1 MAASREFW
9 PDEYTVFNIL
19 YDKFLFWS
27 IVVGLFTFT
36 WLLIAILRYRDGI
49 EPAGKE
55 ELKVGTFPKERH
67 NFDLEFAWFVGPTIL
82 VAWVT
87 FLAFGSMNIVWGEVQ
102 NLQEEGAFTVEVN
115 GLQWYWDFYY
125 HDEFTWEDVGTGHDV
140 TWDNITGLTIDAGPG
155 AATAVVKWSIKEI
168 NIDDTWKVTEFSE
181 TLDLANNTTM
191 DILFDDN
198 VPHSVEIQDAEG
210 NIVHRW
216 QHIPEKILND
226 DGSEAYIY
234 KMSGNLII
242 PCDENVLFN
251 IYSMNPIRES
261 EFDPTNT
268 YQGVQHAFWL
278 QEWGMKEDAV
288 PGLDGGTWMYVQ
300 PNEPGV
306 YPIRC
311 AEYCGKEHSL
321 MNGQVEVVAREGM
334 TCDEDFGV
342 YFEHEELR

>member
-1 MAASREFW
+1 MSANRELW

-27 IVVGLFTFT
+27 IVVGLFTFA

-55 ELKVGTFPKERH
+55 EIKVGTFPKERH
-67 NFDLEFAWFVGPTIL
+67 HFDLELAWFVGPTIL
-82 VAWVT
+82 VIWVT
-87 FLAFGSMNIVWGEVQ
+87 ILAFGSMNIVWGEVQ
-102 NLQEEGAFTVEVN
+102 KLQEDENTFTVEVN

-125 HDEFTWEDVGTGHDV
+125 HSELTWEDMDTGHDV
-140 TWDNITGLTIDAGPG
+140 TWNETGLTIDAGDN
-155 AATAVVKWSIKEI
+155 AATAVVKWG
-168 NIDDTWKVTEFSE
+168 KVSLGLSE

-191 DILFDDN
+191 DRSFDATI
-198 VPHSVEIQDAEG
+198 PHSVDIQDSEG
-210 NIVHRW
+210 NIIHRW
-216 QHIPEKILND
+216 QHIPERQVDESGEEL
-226 DGSEAYIY
+226 YVY

-251 IYSMNPIRES
+251 IFSMNPIREAN
-261 EFDPTNT
+261 FDETNT

-288 PGLDGGTWMYVQ
+288 PGLDSGTWMYVQ
-300 PNEPGV
+300 PNEAGV
-306 YPIRC
+306 FPIRC

-321 MNGQVEVVAREGM
+321 MVGQVEVVAREGE
-334 TCDEDFGV
+334 TCDADFGV
-342 YFEHEELR
+342 YFDHEELR

>member
-1 MAASREFW
+1 MGASRELW

-27 IVVGLFTFT
+27 IIVGLFTFS

-49 EPAGKE
+49 EPSGKE

-67 NFDLEFAWFVGPTIL
+67 HFDLELAWFVGPTIL
-82 VAWVT
+82 VIWVT
-87 FLAFGSMNIVWGEVQ
+87 ILAFGSMNIVWGEVQ
-102 NLQEEGAFTVEVN
+102 KLQEDPDTFTVEVN

-125 HDEFTWEDVGTGHDV
+125 HDELTWEDMDTGHDV
-140 TWDNITGLTIDAGPG
+140 TWNDSGLSIDAGPG
-155 AATAVVKWSIKEI
+155 AVSAIVKWGNPTIGL
-168 NIDDTWKVTEFSE
+168 SE

-191 DILFDDN
+191 DRSFD
-198 VPHSVEIQDAEG
+198 VTTPHSVDIQDAEG
-210 NIVHRW
+210 NIIHRW
-216 QHIPEKILND
+216 QHIPEAQIDD
-226 DGSEAYIY
+226 DGEELYIY

-251 IYSMNPIRES
+251 IFSMNPVREAN
-261 EFDPTNT
+261 FDATNT

-288 PGLDGGTWMYVQ
+288 PGLDSGTWMYVQ
-300 PNEPGV
+300 PNEAGV
-306 YPIRC
+306 FPIRC

-321 MNGQVEVVAREGM
+321 MYGQVEVVAREGM

-342 YFEHEELR
+342 YFDHEELR

>member
-1 MAASREFW
+1 MGASRELW

-27 IVVGLFTFT
+27 IIVGLFTFS

-49 EPAGKE
+49 EPSGKE

-67 NFDLEFAWFVGPTIL
+67 HFDLELAWFVGPTIL
-82 VAWVT
+82 VIWVT
-87 FLAFGSMNIVWGEVQ
+87 ILAFGSMNIVWGEVQ
-102 NLQEEGAFTVEVN
+102 KLQEDPDTFTVEVN

-125 HDEFTWEDVGTGHDV
+125 HDELTWEDMDTGHDV
-140 TWDNITGLTIDAGPG
+140 TWNDSGLSIDAGPG
-155 AATAVVKWSIKEI
+155 AVSAIVKWGNPTIGL
-168 NIDDTWKVTEFSE
+168 SE

-191 DILFDDN
+191 DRSFD
-198 VPHSVEIQDAEG
+198 VTTPHSVDIQDAEG
-210 NIVHRW
+210 NIIHRW
-216 QHIPEKILND
+216 QHIPEAQIDD
-226 DGSEAYIY
+226 DGEELYIY

-251 IYSMNPIRES
+251 IFSMNPVREAN
-261 EFDPTNT
+261 FDATNT

-288 PGLDGGTWMYVQ
+288 PGLDSGTWMYVQ
-300 PNEPGV
+300 PNEAGV
-306 YPIRC
+306 FPIRC

-321 MNGQVEVVAREGM
+321 MYGQVEVVAREGM

-342 YFEHEELR
+342 YFDHEGLR